1 MTPEQKADIDGMSQ
15 IDMARLVRFAEAG
28 HPYFV
33 NHTDEVQEYFASKFN
48 GFTPEISKAIGWG
61 KNETEI

>member
-1 MTPEQKADIDGMSQ
+1 MAMTEQEIRKHKTRIDGMSQ
-15 IDMARLVRFAEAG
+15 LEMCRLHRFPPPG

-33 NHTDEVQEYFASKFN
+33 SGTDVQAYWALKFK

-61 KNETEI
+61 